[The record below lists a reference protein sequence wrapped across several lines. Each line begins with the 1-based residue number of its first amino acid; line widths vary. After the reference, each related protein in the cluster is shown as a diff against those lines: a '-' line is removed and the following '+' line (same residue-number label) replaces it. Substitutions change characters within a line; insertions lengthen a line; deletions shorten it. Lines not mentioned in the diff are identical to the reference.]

1 MWIMCELVLV
11 WMEDPAMALAI
22 NILEMA
28 TVTMDITMLD
38 VSLMVEI
45 VVIITTMDGTTIA
58 Q

>member
-1 MWIMCELVLV
+1 
-11 WMEDPAMALAI
+11 MEDRAMALAI
-22 NILEMA
+22 NILEMV

>member
-1 MWIMCELVLV
+1 MCELVLV

>member
-1 MWIMCELVLV
+1 
-11 WMEDPAMALAI
+11 MALAI

-28 TVTMDITMLD
+28 TVMMDIIMLD